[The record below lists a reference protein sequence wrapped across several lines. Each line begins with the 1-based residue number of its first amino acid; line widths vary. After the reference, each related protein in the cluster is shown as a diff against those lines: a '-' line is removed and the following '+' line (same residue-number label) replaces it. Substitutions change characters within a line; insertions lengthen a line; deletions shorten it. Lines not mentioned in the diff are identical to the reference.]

1 MVLDPIQIWFRG
13 EIGAVLVGDRFGNPV
28 TQNEGFKDENKI
40 KQIPNTD
47 H

>member
-1 MVLDPIQIWFRG
+1 MVLEEDFDMVNQ
-13 EIGAVLVGDRFGNPV
+13 V
-28 TQNEGFKDENKI
+28 TQSEGYKGENKI